1 MTAIAEPPVLVAT
14 GVTKRFGG
22 LVAVNSV
29 DFDIPKGS
37 IVSLIGP
44 NGAGKTT
51 FFNVVAGLYE
61 PTDGTVTFAGKE
73 MIARGRR
80 AWAEPLTWVVPSLVI
95 AMIGILGVLV
105 TSSAIVVAL
114 ALLLALFLLIVMFL
128 MAIVRPPVYERLLH
142 RLAIFRS
149 ARPNDMVVAGLG
161 RTFQNIRLFKT
172 MTARENVM
180 VGMHSRLRA
189 SPIDAALRTPRH
201 NREEATADAQAR
213 RWLSFVGLRGKENEV
228 ARNLAYGDQ
237 RRLEIAR
244 ALASQPKLLLLDEP
258 TAGMNPSETV
268 QMMTLFGRIRKELGL
283 TILLIEHDMQVV
295 MGVSD
300 RVTVLDHGE
309 KIAEGTSDEV
319 RRDPKVIEAY
329 LGKGASA

>member
-1 MTAIAEPPVLVAT
+1 MTADAAASVLVAT
-14 GVTKRFGG
+14 GVTKQFGG

-29 DFDIPKGS
+29 DFVIPKGS

-61 PTDGTVTFAGKE
+61 PTDGTVAFGGRE
-73 MIARGRR
+73 MIATGRR
-80 AWAEPLTWVVPSLVI
+80 TWAEPLTWVFPTVIVGLLGFLVAQATGSDAILAVALLAAVVLLI
-95 AMIGILGVLV
+95 AMF
-105 TSSAIVVAL
+105 
-114 ALLLALFLLIVMFL
+114 LLAI
-128 MAIVRPPVYERLLH
+128 IRPPIYERMLH
-142 RLAIFRS
+142 RLGIFKS

-172 MTARENVM
+172 MTAAENVK
-180 VGMHSRLRA
+180 VGMHSRLHA
-189 SPIDAALRTPRH
+189 TPLDAALRLPRH
-201 NREEATADAQAR
+201 RREEKEADVQAR
-213 RWLSFVGLRGKENEV
+213 RWLAFVGLKGKEQEA

-237 RRLEIAR
+237 RRLEVAR

-258 TAGMNPSETV
+258 TAGMNPSETA
-268 QMMTLFGRIRKELGL
+268 QMTTLFGRIRTELGL

-300 RVTVLDHGE
+300 RITVLDHGD
-309 KIAEGTSDEV
+309 KISEGTPAEV
-319 RRDPKVIEAY
+319 RRDPRVIEAY
-329 LGKGASA
+329 LGKGAST

>member
-1 MTAIAEPPVLVAT
+1 MTADAAAPVLVAKR
-14 GVTKRFGG
+14 VTKQFGG
-22 LVAVNSV
+22 LVAVNAV
-29 DFDIPKGS
+29 DFDIPQGS

-61 PTDGTVTFAGKE
+61 PTDGSVEFAGKE

-80 AWAEPLTWVVPSLVI
+80 AWAEPLVWVLPTVIVMLLGILLEQLTKSGAELAVALVI
-95 AMIGILGVLV
+95 ALGLLI
-105 TSSAIVVAL
+105 TMF
-114 ALLLALFLLIVMFL
+114 LLAI
-128 MAIVRPPVYERLLH
+128 IRPPIYDRLLY
-142 RLAIFRS
+142 RLGIFKS

-172 MTARENVM
+172 MTASENVM
-180 VGMHSRLRA
+180 VGMHSRLHA
-189 SPIDAALRTPRH
+189 SPLDAALRLPRH
-201 NREEATADAQAR
+201 RREEKEADIQAR
-213 RWLSFVGLRGKENEV
+213 RWLAFVGLKGKEQET

-237 RRLEIAR
+237 RRLEVAR
-244 ALASQPKLLLLDEP
+244 ALASQPRLLLLDEP
-258 TAGMNPSETV
+258 TAGMNPSETA
-268 QMMTLFGRIRKELGL
+268 QMTTLFGRIRTELGL

-300 RVTVLDHGE
+300 RITVLDHGD
-309 KIAEGTSDEV
+309 KISEGTPEEV
-319 RRDPKVIEAY
+319 RRDPRVIEAY

>member
-1 MTAIAEPPVLVAT
+1 MTADAAASVLVAT
-14 GVTKRFGG
+14 GVTKQFGG

-29 DFDIPKGS
+29 DFVIPKGS

-61 PTDGTVTFAGKE
+61 PTEGTVAFGGRE
-73 MIARGRR
+73 MIATGRR
-80 AWAEPLTWVVPSLVI
+80 TWAEPLTWVLPTVIVGLLGFLVAQATGSDAILAVALLAAVVLLI
-95 AMIGILGVLV
+95 AMF
-105 TSSAIVVAL
+105 
-114 ALLLALFLLIVMFL
+114 LLAI
-128 MAIVRPPVYERLLH
+128 IRPPIYERMLH
-142 RLAIFRS
+142 RLGIFKS

-172 MTARENVM
+172 MTAAENVK
-180 VGMHSRLRA
+180 VGMHSRLHA
-189 SPIDAALRTPRH
+189 TPLDAALRLPRH
-201 NREEATADAQAR
+201 RREEKEADVQAR
-213 RWLSFVGLRGKENEV
+213 RWLAFVGLKGKEQEA

-237 RRLEIAR
+237 RRLEVAR

-258 TAGMNPSETV
+258 TAGMNPSETA
-268 QMMTLFGRIRKELGL
+268 QMTTLFGRIRTELGL

-300 RVTVLDHGE
+300 RITVLDHGD
-309 KIAEGTSDEV
+309 KISEGTPAEV
-319 RRDPKVIEAY
+319 RRDPRVIEAY
-329 LGKGASA
+329 LGKGAST

>member
-1 MTAIAEPPVLVAT
+1 MTADAAASVLVAT
-14 GVTKRFGG
+14 GVTKQFGG

-29 DFDIPKGS
+29 DFVIPKGS

-61 PTDGTVTFAGKE
+61 PTEGTVAFGGRE
-73 MIARGRR
+73 MIATGRR
-80 AWAEPLTWVVPSLVI
+80 TWAEPLTWVFPTVIVGLLGFLVAQATGSDAILAVALLAAVVLLI
-95 AMIGILGVLV
+95 AMF
-105 TSSAIVVAL
+105 
-114 ALLLALFLLIVMFL
+114 LLAI
-128 MAIVRPPVYERLLH
+128 IRPPIYERMLH
-142 RLAIFRS
+142 RLGIFKS

-172 MTARENVM
+172 MTAAENVK
-180 VGMHSRLRA
+180 VGMHSRLHA
-189 SPIDAALRTPRH
+189 TPLDAALRLPRH
-201 NREEATADAQAR
+201 RREEKEADVQAR
-213 RWLSFVGLRGKENEV
+213 RWLAFVGLKGKEQET

-237 RRLEIAR
+237 RRLEVAR

-258 TAGMNPSETV
+258 TAGMNPSETA
-268 QMMTLFGRIRKELGL
+268 QMTTLFGRIRTELGL

-300 RVTVLDHGE
+300 RITVLDHGD
-309 KIAEGTSDEV
+309 KISEGTPAEV
-319 RRDPKVIEAY
+319 RRDPRVIEAY
-329 LGKGASA
+329 LGKGAST